1 MTEKY
6 RLSNTEQEI
15 MNVLWERKGPYTTKE
30 LLNFFNERDKDWKR
44 QTLNTLLFRIENKGL
59 IKREGRTVYPIC
71 TETEYRQLL
80 SREVLQ
86 DMYEGKVSN
95 FILALS
101 GKSKISKED
110 EAELNRLIEDLK
122 LK

>member
-6 RLSNTEQEI
+6 RLSNAEQEI

-30 LLNFFNERDKDWKR
+30 LLNLFNERDKDWKR

-59 IKREGRTVYPIC
+59 IKREGRTVYPIY

-101 GKSKISKED
+101 GKSKISKKD